1 MIKVIKAL
9 VNGCFI
15 IYCSFVF
22 SRYIELSKKVI
33 YYGIMKTDN
42 TEPPIR
48 ELTIEQARERFEAAR
63 SKIVGLERERHGIGT
78 LAEKTVHAILK
89 NYYAP
94 NEDFHEVPIEN
105 YVADIYI
112 DGRII
117 EIQTRNFNTM
127 RGKLETF
134 LKQYPVTIVYPVP
147 NVKQLIWIDEETGE
161 LSKKRRSPVKGNI
174 YAIFKELY
182 KIKLFLKN
190 PNLHLRLVLLD
201 MEEYRLL
208 NGWSKDKKKGS
219 TRYDRIPTALVDE
232 ITIDCLQ
239 DYLQFLPYD
248 LPEEFTTADFAKKVK
263 ITRAVSQV
271 TLNLLHHVG
280 VVERVDKQGNAY
292 VYRVVE

>member
-1 MIKVIKAL
+1 
-9 VNGCFI
+9 
-15 IYCSFVF
+15 
-22 SRYIELSKKVI
+22 
-33 YYGIMKTDN
+33 MKTPKK
-42 TEPPIR
+42 TPKSLKK
-48 ELTIEQARERFEAAR
+48 ELIIEKISAESKARFEAAR
-63 SKIVGLERERHGIGT
+63 TKIVGIERERHGIGT

-89 NYYAP
+89 NYYAS
-94 NEDFHEVPIEN
+94 NEDYHEVPIEN
-105 YVADIYI
+105 YVADIYMN
-112 DGRII
+112 GEII

-134 LKQYPVTIVYPVP
+134 LKDYPVTIVYPVP

-161 LSKKRRSPVKGNI
+161 LSKKRKSPVKGNI
-174 YAIFKELY
+174 YAVFKELY
-182 KIKLFLKN
+182 RIKMFLKD

-232 ITIDCLQ
+232 ITIDCLK

-248 LPEEFTTADFAKKVK
+248 LPEEFTTAEFAKKVK

-280 VVERVDKQGNAY
+280 VVERIGKQGNSY
-292 VYRVVE
+292 LYRVIE

>member
-1 MIKVIKAL
+1 MAL
-9 VNGCFI
+9 VNGFFSKGSI
-15 IYCSFVF
+15 IEFQ
-22 SRYIELSKKVI
+22 RKVI
-33 YYGIMKTDN
+33 YYGVMKTQINRNKKYTTKLIKEESYVKLDKKS
-42 TEPPIR
+42 
-48 ELTIEQARERFEAAR
+48 LEQFEAAR
-63 SKIVGLERERHGIGT
+63 SKIIGLERERHGIGT

-94 NEDFHEVPIEN
+94 NEDYHEVPIEN

-147 NVKQLIWIDEETGE
+147 NVKQLIWINEETGE
-161 LSKKRRSPVKGNI
+161 LSKKRKSPVKGNI

-182 KIKLFLKN
+182 KIKMFLKN

-232 ITIDCLQ
+232 LTIDCLQ

-248 LPEEFTTADFAKKVK
+248 LPEQFTTADFAKKVK

-271 TLNLLHHVG
+271 TLNLLHYVG
-280 VVERVDKQGNAY
+280 VVERVGKQGNYY
-292 VYRVVE
+292 VYHVVE